1 MYGKWIVKEIG
12 VFDIEEG
19 LKMTPAA
26 EILASD
32 DPMMDEY
39 KQMACAVLVL
49 SEDGTA
55 NTYVNL
61 PEEILEQAK
70 AEGASVTEYGIL
82 VESKEL
88 KVENGEFFINTGDS
102 GEVCGEA
109 IDPFVKLELDADG
122 CFTFAGMFRY
132 TKAD

>member
-1 MYGKWIVKEIG
+1 MYGKWVVKEIG
-12 VFDIEEG
+12 VFDMEAG

-32 DPMMDEY
+32 DPMMEEY
-39 KQMACAVLVL
+39 KQMALAVMVL

-61 PEEILEQAK
+61 PEEMLEQAK
-70 AEGASVTEYGIL
+70 AEGAPVTEYGIL

-88 KVENGEFFINTGDS
+88 KVENGEFFINTGDA
-102 GEVCGEA
+102 GEIDGEA

-122 CFTFAGMFRY
+122 CFSFAGMFRY